1 MFESILTSNI
11 TIISFLICIVSSIIL
26 GTVISIVHMK
36 TTNYSKNFAITLC
49 ILPALVATVIMMV
62 NGNLGTSVAV
72 LGAFSLIRFRS
83 VPGNSKEIMNVFFA
97 MAVGLACGT
106 GYIGF
111 ACTITLLLSIFT
123 YLLEKV
129 GFGNQKEQFK
139 TLKIII
145 PEDLD
150 YTTVFDDIFQKYTT
164 KQILQQSKTIN
175 MGSMFE
181 LTYQIILKDE
191 TQEKLLIDEL
201 RCRNGNLKISLS
213 HPIIEQEL

>member
-1 MFESILTSNI
+1 MFETILTTNL
-11 TIISFLICIVSSIIL
+11 TIFSFLLCIVTSLIL
-26 GTVISIVHMK
+26 GLLIAWIHMK
-36 TTNYSKNFAITLC
+36 TSMYSKNFAITLSM
-49 ILPALVATVIMMV
+49 LPALVATVIMMV

-111 ACTITLLLSIFT
+111 AIVITLLLSLFT
-123 YLLEKV
+123 YLLFIIH
-129 GFGNQKEQFK
+129 FGENKK
-139 TLKIII
+139 NHKILKIVI

-150 YTTVFDDIFQKYTT
+150 YTTVFDDLFENYTT
-164 KQILQQSKTIN
+164 YATLYQSKTTN

-181 LTYQIILKDE
+181 LTYQIAFKNNIS
-191 TQEKLLIDEL
+191 EKEFIDKI
-201 RCRNGNLKISLS
+201 RCRNGNLKVSLS
-213 HPIIEQEL
+213 HPLLEQEL